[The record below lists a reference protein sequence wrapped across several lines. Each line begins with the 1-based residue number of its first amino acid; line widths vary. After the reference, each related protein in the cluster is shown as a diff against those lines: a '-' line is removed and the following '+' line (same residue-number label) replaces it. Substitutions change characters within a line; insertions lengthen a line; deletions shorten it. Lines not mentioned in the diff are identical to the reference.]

1 MDIAEQVAVIF
12 CGVRGHLDKVE
23 PSKIT
28 KFEQEFLR
36 LMRSQHADLLKTVRD
51 EGKLNETIEKRL
63 KEIVTQFVAQFLA
76 AAAPPAAR

>member
-28 KFEQEFLR
+28 KFEKEFLR
-36 LMRSQHADLLKTVRD
+36 LMRSQHSDLLKNIRD
-51 EGKLNETIEKRL
+51 EGKLSPGTEQKL
-63 KEIVTQFVAQFLA
+63 KEIVTQFVPQFLA
-76 AAAPPAAR
+76 APAAAR

>member
-63 KEIVTQFVAQFLA
+63 KEIVTQFIAQFLA
-76 AAAPPAAR
+76 APAAR